1 MKVKCPKCRLR
12 FEVPITHGVK
22 ELSCVCER
30 CGTPFTYEILEEN
43 DEDNSRVSIE
53 SSPSVSSHTYQ
64 EIPKWNPKSDR
75 PTHEES
81 NQEVRPIVF
90 PGNTNNPKSKKEKR
104 RDRYYPPKPSF
115 NQGKQNGVF
124 KTRHYYKA
132 LIAILSFILL
142 LFLIQ
147 KCRNDGAMSPDA
159 IEKREFEKY
168 NMVCEHKLKE
178 SDIQDFSKQELRI
191 MRNWVYACHGYAFGD
206 QNLKDY
212 FSQFKWYKPEST
224 NEKIIHSRFNDIEQY
239 NVNFVVG
246 WERYNVVR
254 ERKLTKAD
262 IEDLSKKERNLMRHW
277 VYAHHGYIFNS
288 KNLKDYFNQF
298 EWYTPQ
304 YTKEKYVRSMFNDIE
319 EYNVDFIISFENK
332 RRSAGKQESATITTR
347 EEQAKDIKIR
357 ELQFVRPSIQL
368 GYGESYDLRQYL
380 AIQPHN
386 ATESLSWSVANGN
399 DLSIN
404 AKTGVVTSKMSSH
417 SQQCVVAVTSE
428 SGKAEATIMING
440 R

>member
-30 CGTPFTYEILEEN
+30 CGTPFTYEIPEEN
-43 DEDNSRVSIE
+43 DEDNSQTSIE
-53 SSPSVSSHTYQ
+53 SSPSVSSQTNQ
-64 EIPKWNPKSDR
+64 ELPKSNR
-75 PTHEES
+75 PTHEGS
-81 NQEVRPIVF
+81 NQQVRPPVI
-90 PGNTNNPKSKKEKR
+90 PGNTNNPNSKKGKGM
-104 RDRYYPPKPSF
+104 DRYYTPRPSF

-124 KTRHYYKA
+124 KTRRYYKA
-132 LIAILSFILL
+132 LIAILSILLL
-142 LFLIQ
+142 LFLLH
-147 KCRNDGAMSPDA
+147 KYRNDGALSPDA

-168 NMVCEHKLKE
+168 NMVCEHKLTE
-178 SDIQDFSKQELRI
+178 SDVQGFSKQELRI

-206 QNLKDY
+206 RSLKDY

-262 IEDLSKKERNLMRHW
+262 IESLSKKERNLMRHW

-288 KNLKDYFNQF
+288 KSLKDYFNQF

-304 YTKEKYVRSMFNDIE
+304 FTKEKYVRSMFNDIE
-319 EYNVDFIISFENK
+319 EYNVDFINSFENN
-332 RRSAGKQESATITTR
+332 RRSVDKQESATITDR
-347 EEQAKDIKIR
+347 EEQPKDKIIR
-357 ELQFVRPSIQL
+357 ELQFVRSSISL
-368 GYGESYDLRQYL
+368 GYGKSYDLRQLL
-380 AIQPHN
+380 AIEPHN
-386 ATESLSWSVANGN
+386 ATESLSWSVANSN
-399 DLSIN
+399 YLSIN
-404 AKTGVVTSKMSSH
+404 AKTGVVTSYMSP
-417 SQQCVVAVTSE
+417 SQQFAVTVTSK
-428 SGKAEATIMING
+428 SGNAEATIMINS